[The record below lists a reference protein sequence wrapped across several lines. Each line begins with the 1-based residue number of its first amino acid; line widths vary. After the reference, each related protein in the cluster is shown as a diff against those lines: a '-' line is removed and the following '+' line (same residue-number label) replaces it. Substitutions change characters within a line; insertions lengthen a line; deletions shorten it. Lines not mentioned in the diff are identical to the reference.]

1 MRSFIKG
8 FQHSSFVKQGSFEQ
22 YMAKKKKPPNRL
34 TVQMNRLGL
43 DNLSSRVNQAD

>member
-22 YMAKKKKPPNRL
+22 YMAKKKKSHQTGWQYRWTGWVWTILVPE
-34 TVQMNRLGL
+34 
-43 DNLSSRVNQAD
+43 